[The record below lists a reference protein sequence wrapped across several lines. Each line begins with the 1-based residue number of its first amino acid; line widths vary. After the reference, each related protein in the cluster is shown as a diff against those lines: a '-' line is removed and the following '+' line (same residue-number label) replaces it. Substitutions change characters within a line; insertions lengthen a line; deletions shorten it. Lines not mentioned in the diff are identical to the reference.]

1 MFNNYGP
8 RSNEE
13 LLLAYGF
20 VIPDNPDDTVVL
32 RLGGGVSGE
41 KQQKLSAS
49 RLDASERF
57 FLRRDGQIPDALV
70 GVMKILL
77 APEGES
83 DSDSIETELDAVGE
97 LGGMLED
104 KLEKLTAGTHGQ
116 SGEVRAEVRS
126 MIEEY
131 KRSQQKILEAALDG
145 LAARIEDL
153 ESRSL

>member
-32 RLGGGVSGE
+32 RLGGGVSPE
-41 KQQKLSAS
+41 KQQRLSAS
-49 RLDASERF
+49 GLDASERF

-131 KRSQQKILEAALDG
+131 KRGQQEILEAALDG